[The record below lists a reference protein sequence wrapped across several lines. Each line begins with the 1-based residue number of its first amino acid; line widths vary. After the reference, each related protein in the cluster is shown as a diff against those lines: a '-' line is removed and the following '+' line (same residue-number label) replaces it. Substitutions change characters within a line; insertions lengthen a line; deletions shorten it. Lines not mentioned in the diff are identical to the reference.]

1 MMAPDVVGPA
11 RPRKA
16 VAALLLLLGVFCFI
30 GGAALAWGSNPLL
43 GFSIGG
49 VGTILLVIGSI
60 MARNAM
66 VGRFLEGDG
75 E

>member
-1 MMAPDVVGPA
+1 MTVPEAAPA
-11 RPRKA
+11 RRA
-16 VAALLLLLGVFCFI
+16 GVGVAASLLLLGVFCFI
-30 GGAALAWGSNPLL
+30 FGAALAWGANPLL

-49 VGTILLVIGSI
+49 VGTVLLVVGSI

-66 VGRFLEGDG
+66 VGRFLEGEG